1 MHKAEEEIVEKLML
15 NDATKEPL
23 DEANEPLPK
32 KRIIEKENVG
42 SNAHKQRRIR
52 KQEKTA

>member
-1 MHKAEEEIVEKLML
+1 MHKAEEEIVVKLML
-15 NDATKEPL
+15 NDATKESL

-42 SNAHKQRRIR
+42 SNAYKQRRI
-52 KQEKTA
+52 